1 MPKKRKATSD
11 AVEIL
16 RRRYYKG
23 KPQRLADLEEA
34 RAEDELARKIYEL
47 SRIHAV
53 RQGDL
58 NAKAQGC
65 KDFGELTRVG
75 AKKKLALPIPVTR
88 R

>member
-53 RQGDL
+53 RQGDF
-58 NAKAQGC
+58 NAKAQRC
-65 KDFGELTRVG
+65 KG
-75 AKKKLALPIPVTR
+75 AKKKLALLIPVTKR
-88 R
+88 